1 MAKTISLVL
10 NGELVSTA
18 CRPDTTV
25 LEWLRGEM
33 LLRGSKEGCAEGD
46 CGACSVLVKRAGDE
60 TYSPAN
66 SCIMLMGQLEGGNL
80 TTVEGLAASGPDGH
94 QVQQLMA
101 QNGSSQC
108 GFCTPGIV
116 CSLAGLLDRNQEP
129 SEADIHDALAGNLCR
144 CTGYRPIVEAAH
156 AAAAATTAAAGG
168 TVANAVDGMQAVTVD
183 DLKPGSDVG
192 SGECQFYL
200 PQSLDELLQLR
211 AEHPDAELLAGG
223 TDMSLAVAH
232 AKARWSK
239 TISTRSVVEMRNISQ
254 ADGAIH
260 FGGSTTW
267 EEALPH
273 LQQYWPSFATLV
285 RRFGSTQIR
294 AMGTMAGNLANA
306 SPIGD
311 GAPCL
316 IALSASIN
324 LVSQSGERTIPLD
337 EFFLDYRKSAL
348 ADNEVIKCVS
358 VPLPEPEQDFRVYKI
373 SKRYDQDISTVC
385 GAFSLTTRDG
395 VVEAARIA
403 YGGMAATPMR
413 ATTAEAALAG
423 IRLDESAALEAAK
436 QAIADT
442 FTPMTDMRGSA
453 QYRAQVA
460 VNLLDRLILDLA
472 GETVEVMAL

>member
-1 MAKTISLVL
+1 MANKISLVL

-46 CGACSVLVKRAGDE
+46 CGACSVLVRRAGEDS
-60 TYSPAN
+60 YYPAN
-66 SCIMLMGQLEGGNL
+66 SCIMLMGQVEGGTL
-80 TTVEGLAASGPDGH
+80 MTVEGLAAGGPDGH
-94 QVQQLMA
+94 EIQQLMA

-116 CSLAGLLDRNQEP
+116 CSLAGLLDRNAKP
-129 SEADIHDALAGNLCR
+129 SDSDIHDALAGNLCR

-156 AAAAATTAAAGG
+156 AAA
-168 TVANAVDGMQAVTVD
+168 NAQREALQLASGEQLQAEEQV
-183 DLKPGSDVG
+183 GSD
-192 SGECQFYL
+192 ECRFFL
-200 PQSLDELLQLR
+200 PANLDELLELR
-211 AEHPDAELLAGG
+211 ATHSDAELLAGG
-223 TDMSLAVAH
+223 TDIALEVAH
-232 AKARWSK
+232 AKARWPK
-239 TISTRSVVEMRNISQ
+239 TISTHNVTELWEISR
-254 ADGAIH
+254 ANSAIG
-260 FGGSTTW
+260 FGGAVTW

-273 LQQYWPSFATLV
+273 LQEHWPSFATLV

-316 IALSASIN
+316 IALGASVMLAN
-324 LVSQSGERTIPLD
+324 AGGNRTMPLD

-348 ADNEVIKCVS
+348 ASDEVIKSVS
-358 VPLPEPEQDFRVYKI
+358 VPLPVKYEQFRVYKI

-385 GAFSLTTRDG
+385 GAFNLAINNGIIES
-395 VVEAARIA
+395 ACIA

-413 ATTAEAALAG
+413 AREAEAALVGAQ
-423 IRLDESAALEAAK
+423 LDLNDEAALQTAK
-436 QAIADT
+436 RAIADT
-442 FTPMTDMRGSA
+442 FSPLTDMRGSA

-460 VNLLDRLILDLA
+460 VNLLDRFVHDVA